1 VNIQTEHLDDHT
13 ARLTVEVEADRL
25 EKAIQQAARRIAKK
39 GRIPGFRPGKAPVQ
53 VVLNLYGKEYVL
65 GEALDELG
73 NDLYREALEASEVQ
87 PYAPG
92 SLEKVEEEGRK
103 LVFVVP
109 KRPEVD
115 LGNYRDLRI
124 EYTVEEVT
132 DEMLDEAMENLRQ
145 DQALVEPVERPAQMG
160 DQVTFDH
167 FEVVVLP
174 NEGEAAVDSSGG
186 EVSGSEGEPAVE
198 AGDEAEQEDDEQEHV
213 LVHQHD
219 FDRVLRDDE
228 DDLFPGFSAEIVGLQ
243 AGDEKT
249 FTLAIPEDYDLKD
262 AAGHTVRV
270 EAFVK
275 AVQSRLVPDWSDTL
289 AEVIAKGELKT
300 MLELRVDTRKRLGEM
315 AERMATDKAAHEA
328 LDKLVEGA
336 TIHYPEEIVQEYI
349 DDLMTE
355 LDQNLRQQG
364 LTLADLLKITGRK
377 EETVREEYRER
388 AVERA
393 RRALALGQLVQDEEL
408 AASDE
413 DLEAEIDRM
422 SSLLGGDQ
430 AGKFRQFLTTEQSRM
445 NIANRV
451 ASDRALARL
460 VAIAKGENP
469 PKGPTAAPADEAA
482 DAPPSAGVP
491 AETSAAE

>member
-1 VNIQTEHLDDHT
+1 
-13 ARLTVEVEADRL
+13 
-25 EKAIQQAARRIAKK
+25 
-39 GRIPGFRPGKAPVQ
+39 
-53 VVLNLYGKEYVL
+53 
-65 GEALDELG
+65 
-73 NDLYREALEASEVQ
+73 
-87 PYAPG
+87 
-92 SLEKVEEEGRK
+92 
-103 LVFVVP
+103 
-109 KRPEVD
+109 
-115 LGNYRDLRI
+115 
-124 EYTVEEVT
+124 
-132 DEMLDEAMENLRQ
+132 
-145 DQALVEPVERPAQMG
+145 
-160 DQVTFDH
+160 
-167 FEVVVLP
+167 
-174 NEGEAAVDSSGG
+174 
-186 EVSGSEGEPAVE
+186 
-198 AGDEAEQEDDEQEHV
+198 
-213 LVHQHD
+213 
-219 FDRVLRDDE
+219 
-228 DDLFPGFSAEIVGLQ
+228 
-243 AGDEKT
+243 
-249 FTLAIPEDYDLKD
+249 
-262 AAGHTVRV
+262 
-270 EAFVK
+270 
-275 AVQSRLVPDWSDTL
+275 
-289 AEVIAKGELKT
+289 
-300 MLELRVDTRKRLGEM
+300 
-315 AERMATDKAAHEA
+315 
-328 LDKLVEGA
+328 
-336 TIHYPEEIVQEYI
+336 
-349 DDLMTE
+349 MTE